1 MLTLSNRRIILAVT
15 GGIAAYKAC
24 EIIRRLKEQ
33 KADVRVV
40 MTEGAKAFITPLTL
54 QALSGNPVHDDLLD
68 DKAEAAMGHIEL
80 ARWADAIL
88 IAPAS
93 ADSIANIN
101 QGIAKDLLG
110 TLLLASTAKK
120 FIAPAMNQAMYQ
132 NVTNLENIAQLTTKG
147 FIFLGPGEGAQACGD
162 IGPGRMLEPL
172 DICQQLAQHFE
183 HRALQGKTVVIT
195 AGPTQEALDPVRYIS
210 NHSSGKMGFALAR
223 AASDAGAKVVLIAG
237 PVHLNTPERV
247 ERINVISAD
256 DMLKASLEAAEQAD
270 IFIASAAV
278 ADYKPANIAA
288 DKIKKSDETITL
300 TLTKNPDIVASVAST
315 YPKIFVVGFAA
326 ETQNLIEHAK
336 GKLQKKQLNLI
347 VANDVSQQGIGFNH
361 DENAVTVIS
370 REQQYVLERQSKQ
383 TLATSLIDIISQHN
397 KNNAGA
403 SDGQSFKKGE

>member
-24 EIIRRLKEQ
+24 EIIRRLKEH

-80 ARWADAIL
+80 ARWADAIV

-147 FIFLGPGEGAQACGD
+147 FIFLGPGEGSQACGD
-162 IGPGRMLEPL
+162 VGPGRMLEPL
-172 DICQQLAQHFE
+172 DICQQLALHFE

-195 AGPTQEALDPVRYIS
+195 AGPTQEAIDPVRYIS

-223 AASDAGAKVVLIAG
+223 AASDAGANVLLIAG
-237 PVHLNTPERV
+237 PVHLDTPERV
-247 ERINVISAD
+247 TRVNVTSAE
-256 DMLKASLEAAEQAD
+256 DMLKASLTAAKEAD

-278 ADYKPANIAA
+278 ADYRPANIASE
-288 DKIKKSDETITL
+288 KIKKSDDSITL
-300 TLTKNPDIVASVAST
+300 TLDKNPDIVATVAST
-315 YPKIFVVGFAA
+315 YPALFMVGFAA
-326 ETQNLIEHAK
+326 ETQNLIAHAK
-336 GKLQKKQLNLI
+336 SKLAKKRLQLI

-361 DENAVTVIS
+361 DDNAVTVIS
-370 REQQYVLERQSKQ
+370 QSQQHVLDKQSKQ
-383 TLATSLIDIISQHN
+383 TLACSLINIISQYN
-397 KNNAGA
+397 NNNAGN
-403 SDGQSFKKGE
+403 DHGQNCKKAE